1 MKITVWSTPNCVQ
14 CMMTKKELDRRR
26 MAIKDHAIAH
36 DQVKANILVW
46 QNIERERI
54 IKLLEAELT
63 CDECE
68 MNGFENDIPNKAVA
82 LIKGEK

>member
-1 MKITVWSTPNCVQ
+1 MGKMLRSLSTGKSHFPCH
-14 CMMTKKELDRRR
+14 CCYDPYSIEAR
-26 MAIKDHAIAH
+26 AIEKRSWQAEIAE
-36 DQVKANILVW
+36 AT
-46 QNIERERI
+46 EERI

-82 LIKGEK
+82 LIKGENK